1 MRRDD
6 VKEHFGD
13 RIAIEWKSFMLRST
27 DGIRRTREEF
37 IAYTRN
43 WVRLPEADARLEVTA
58 PWASEDEHPS
68 HSLPALAASK
78 LAATYGLEAEE
89 AFHRAMFK
97 AYFSENRTIS
107 DKGVIA
113 AIAGECGLDPTVFAA
128 EYQAQELTLAGQV
141 TSDHEQAT
149 RLGINAIPTVIV
161 DDRVSIRGAQDTR
174 TYIRVLDELLS
185 EPPHR
190 PQNIGM

>member
-1 MRRDD
+1 MRLDD

-128 EYQAQELTLAGQV
+128 EYQAQELTLAG
-141 TSDHEQAT
+141 HEAGNQRYTNGHCRRPGLNSRSPGHTDLHPCARRT
-149 RLGINAIPTVIV
+149 
-161 DDRVSIRGAQDTR
+161 AQ
-174 TYIRVLDELLS
+174 
-185 EPPHR
+185 
-190 PQNIGM
+190 